1 MQWLV
6 TLPQEDESK
15 LWQEMASI
23 ITWVTVSIT

>member
-6 TLPQEDESK
+6 TLPQEDESNW
-15 LWQEMASI
+15 WQQMASI